1 MAAYALR
8 RPGHIQALTPY
19 QGYPST
25 QTLLGSHPRPPSS
38 STPGPQILAP
48 QVTNQEHLLPE
59 YPSACY
65 LPGRSL
71 PHNLTF
77 QALTLLKSASLRA
90 SAIGI
95 SDRTFSMRCF
105 TRIPHAAVPPRF
117 CHVRNAVAGQ
127 LQRRR
132 DHLRTRAEPSEQDPY
147 DSLFKSAV
155 FKSDLVRQEFNR

>member
-8 RPGHIQALTPY
+8 QPGHIQALTPY

-25 QTLLGSHPRPPSS
+25 QTYYQLASSPTQFQYRYSGPSQN
-38 STPGPQILAP
+38 TAP
-48 QVTNQEHLLPE
+48 QDT
-59 YPSACY
+59 Y
-65 LPGRSL
+65 LPDSSL

-77 QALTLLKSASLRA
+77 QAFTLLKSASLRA

-132 DHLRTRAEPSEQDPY
+132 DHLRTRAEPSDQDPY
-147 DSLFKSAV
+147 ESLFKSAV
-155 FKSDLVRQEFNR
+155 FKSDLVRQEFNRYACQCPCAL